1 MRGYINK
8 NEIRMFILSGF
19 LLIPIGVLCYQE
31 VLSLGP
37 LTSYPVFALLL
48 LMLVCSN
55 LELPFIR
62 TRSKKPS
69 HLSRDSHVLG
79 YIHSVPLVEDM
90 AGLDR
95 KVFNT
100 ILSLNVGGGLIPGLV
115 VCILLLNT
123 MDLVAIEIMLIIV
136 VAVTLLSDFVDGV
149 GVVVPDYICLLPVPL
164 ALIFS
169 SHNAA
174 FVIFTSGVGGT
185 LLGIIC
191 SVLRLNKEKRGSHSI
206 SIGGAG
212 SFRVIFATTL
222 IAVLISGFM
231 V

>member
-8 NEIRMFILSGF
+8 NEIRMLILSGF
-19 LLIPIGVLCYQE
+19 LLIPIGVLCYQGA
-31 VLSLGP
+31 LSLGP
-37 LTSYPVFALLL
+37 LTSYPTFALLL

-55 LELPFIR
+55 FEIPLLK

-69 HLSRDSHVLG
+69 NLSRDAHVLG
-79 YIHSVPLVEDM
+79 YIYSIPLVDDM
-90 AGLDR
+90 DGMDR

-100 ILSLNVGGGLIPGLV
+100 IISLNVGGGLIPGLTV
-115 VCILLLNT
+115 LILLLFA
-123 MDLVAIEIMLIIV
+123 MDLVAVEIMLIMI

-149 GVVVPDYICLLPVPL
+149 GVVVPGYICLLPVPL

-174 FVIFTSGVGGT
+174 FVIFIAGVGGI
-185 LLGIIC
+185 LPGILC
-191 SVLRLNKEKRGSHSI
+191 SILRLNKEKKGAPSI

-212 SFRVIFATTL
+212 SFKVIYATTL
-222 IAVLISGFM
+222 IAVLVSGSM